1 MPTGARDEVERLAA
15 RARALVRAGQPDGV
29 ADALDALLR
38 VVSGPGGSALCEE
51 VRVDADD
58 RGRLVLEAPFD
69 PVLVD
74 RLGRVPGARREDG
87 AWRVARSGQPALV
100 DLVELLAAPP
110 CSPEGCVLGE
120 DAPPSAPH
128 RDAHAAWCDAR

>member
-1 MPTGARDEVERLAA
+1 VDARDEVERLAA
-15 RARALVRAGQPDGV
+15 RARALVRAGEPDAA

-38 VVSGPGGSALCEE
+38 VVSGPAGSALCSQL
-51 VRVDADD
+51 RVDADD
-58 RGRLVLEAPFD
+58 RGRLVVEAPFD

-74 RLGRVPGARREDG
+74 RLGHVAGARRAEG
-87 AWRVARSGQPALV
+87 AWRVARGGQPALV
-100 DLVELLAAPP
+100 DLLELLAAPP

-128 RDAHAAWCDAR
+128 RDAHAAWCS

>member
-1 MPTGARDEVERLAA
+1 MDARGEVERLAA
-15 RARALVRAGQPDGV
+15 RARTLARAGHPDGA

-38 VVSGPGGSALCEE
+38 AVSGPAGSALCAR

-58 RGRLVLEAPFD
+58 RGRLVVEAPFD

-74 RLGRVPGARREDG
+74 RLGHLPGARREEG

-100 DLVELLAAPP
+100 DLLELLAAPP
-110 CSPEGCVLGE
+110 CSSEGCVLGE

-128 RDAHAAWCDAR
+128 RDAHAAWCG